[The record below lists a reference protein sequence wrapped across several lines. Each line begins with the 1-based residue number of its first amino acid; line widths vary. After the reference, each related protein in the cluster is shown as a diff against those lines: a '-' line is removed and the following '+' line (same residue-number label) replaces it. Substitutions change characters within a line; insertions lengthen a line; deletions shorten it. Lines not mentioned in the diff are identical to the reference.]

1 MNKPIDCKLG
11 RLFQIEYAMEAINHA
26 GTSLGV
32 VAMDGIVLAA
42 ERRTTGKLLDMARS
56 QDKLYNISQDL
67 IIAVAGITADANILI
82 DYARSLYQRYILT
95 YDTPMPVEKLV
106 QAVCNVKQ
114 SYTQNGGLRPFG
126 VSLLYAGWDK
136 ELGWQLYQSDPSGN
150 YSGWKA
156 TCIGANS
163 GVATSLFKSDYSDT
177 LTVDDAKELVVKTL
191 TKTIE
196 ASNLNSDRGTN
207 HFYSFSI
214 VEIAVLSRSDS
225 KTMVNILSAA
235 EVNTMLQAKK

>member
-1 MNKPIDCKLG
+1 
-11 RLFQIEYAMEAINHA
+11 MEAINHA
-26 GTSLGV
+26 GTSMGV

-56 QDKLYNISQDL
+56 QDKLYHVSQDL

-156 TCIGANS
+156 TCIGANN
-163 GVATSLFKSDYSDT
+163 GVATSMFKSDYSDT
-177 LTVDDAKELVVKTL
+177 LSVDDSKDLVVKAL

-196 ASNLNSDRGTN
+196 ASNLNSDRGTQSL
-207 HFYSFSI
+207 F
-214 VEIAVLSRSDS
+214 
-225 KTMVNILSAA
+225 TILIF
-235 EVNTMLQAKK
+235 L

>member
-1 MNKPIDCKLG
+1 
-11 RLFQIEYAMEAINHA
+11 MEAINHA
-26 GTSLGV
+26 GTSMGV

-56 QDKLYNISQDL
+56 QDKLYHISQDL

-136 ELGWQLYQSDPSGN
+136 DLGWQLYQSDPSGN

-191 TKTIE
+191 TKAIE
-196 ASNLNSDRGTN
+196 ASNLNSDRGT
-207 HFYSFSI
+207 
-214 VEIAVLSRSDS
+214 VLFNS
-225 KTMVNILSAA
+225 NILYS
-235 EVNTMLQAKK
+235 